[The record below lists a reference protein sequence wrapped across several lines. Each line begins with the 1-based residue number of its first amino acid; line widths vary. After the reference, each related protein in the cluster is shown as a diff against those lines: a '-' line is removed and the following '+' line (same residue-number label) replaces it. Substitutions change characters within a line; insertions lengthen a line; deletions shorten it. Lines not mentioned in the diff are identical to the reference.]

1 MEATFLQIILLGI
14 IQGAA
19 ELLPVSSSAHVIVA
33 EKLMHLDPASPAMT
47 FLLVMLHTGTMF
59 AVVVYFWKA
68 WKVSFFSNSKATGD
82 AAFRI
87 GLATMIT
94 AFIYLGLQAIIKKT
108 LLSARPGAEVESLF
122 ANLPLIA
129 VSLAVAGLIIVV
141 AGLLKV
147 PVPPEGPEGPLPPGK
162 AMVIGV
168 VQGFTLPFRG
178 LSRSGSTISAG
189 MLLGVPKKIA
199 EEFSFALAVIVTPPA
214 IAREL
219 LRLYKAKSADGTGV
233 HFGPL
238 LAPGLVG
245 MVFSFGAGLLAL
257 RWLSGWLENGKWA
270 YFGFYCLV
278 AAAGVAF
285 LAHLGY

>member
-1 MEATFLQIILLGI
+1 MEATFLQIILLGV

-33 EKLMHLDPASPAMT
+33 EKLMHIDPSSPAMT

-59 AVVVYFWKA
+59 AVIFYFWNS
-68 WKVSFFSNSKATGD
+68 WKESFFSNSKATGD

-87 GLATMIT
+87 GLATMLT
-94 AFIYLGLQAIIKKT
+94 AFIYLFLQAIIKKT

-122 ANLPLIA
+122 SNLPLIA

-141 AGLLKV
+141 AGLKRV
-147 PVPPEGPEGPLPPGK
+147 PVPASQPDGPLPPGK
-162 AMVIGV
+162 AMIIGV

-189 MLLGVPKKIA
+189 MLIGVPKRIA

-219 LRLYKAKSADGTGV
+219 LRLYKVRSAGGAPV
-233 HFGPL
+233 QFGPL
-238 LAPGLVG
+238 LVPGMVG

-257 RWLSGWLENGKWA
+257 QWLSGWLENGKWH
-270 YFGFYCLV
+270 YFGFYCF
-278 AAAGVAF
+278 AAAAFVAY
-285 LAHLGY
+285 LAHIGY